1 MTDQLPPF
9 SFCHSPEQPRRK
21 SQNLNF
27 ADGYPEVRDPEK
39 RKKERMALL
48 ENMKDYNYEGGACG
62 DCNINTD
69 TPTPKWLKYDRQ
81 VLRFFCYF
89 KEPVNERREEN
100 FRVRRCTIYFYL
112 EDGSMHI
119 SEPREDNS
127 GIVQGTFLKRHK
139 VPKHGGGYIGI
150 SNFKVGSDITVY
162 ERTFRICSCDTFTK
176 RYFMK
181 RCYEIGK
188 EEDFPDGPVSSFRE
202 TLQRHRL
209 KHHKDF
215 ANRQFLENDGKV
227 LRFFAVWDDRFS
239 VYGDRHPYV
248 LHYFLADDTIEILE
262 INERNSGRHNFPMLL
277 KRNRLPRE
285 LPSDLLGF
293 MVEICFYMTVM
304 NSQGIIIKK
313 NGELLMTCWS
323 QLMSR
328 NLHQYCQEWKCLPI
342 MALARTL
349 IQCKIVLC
357 FSSRMAEDETHK
369 VSPPDRGRLF
379 VFKFFLS
386 DDTIS
391 IYEPPTRNSG
401 IVSGKFLSRE
411 AAPKKPCTNKRYQP
425 SDMIV
430 GAKLVIHDR
439 LFELL
444 QADEWT
450 LKYMETHP
458 DEFPLSDYEN
468 VVKKVESFLSKM
480 PEDGLHHLKMNLPT
494 TANDP
499 TGKLTAIDQ
508 LSPLLTRAGL
518 KLTKQELVTLDRH
531 ASKGQE
537 KDVPDIQTLFF
548 KIVSKSMKSSVWGA
562 NKGLASLPP
571 Q

>member
-285 LPSDLLGF
+285 LPSDLLGKNLGANLAKSSYYNDSDLHVGSYVRVYGRDMLLHDCDEF
-293 MVEICFYMTVM
+293 TRNYY
-304 NSQGIIIKK
+304 QKK
-313 NGELLMTCWS
+313 WGVTDDMLEPVDVQEPAPVLPRMEMPPHNGFGTDIDTMQNCISLIPKAPFKDFDKFF
-323 QLMSR
+323 
-328 NLHQYCQEWKCLPI
+328 HQDGK
-342 MALARTL
+342 
-349 IQCKIVLC
+349 VLC

-499 TGKLTAIDQ
+499 TGVCFL
-508 LSPLLTRAGL
+508 
-518 KLTKQELVTLDRH
+518 
-531 ASKGQE
+531 
-537 KDVPDIQTLFF
+537 
-548 KIVSKSMKSSVWGA
+548 
-562 NKGLASLPP
+562 
-571 Q
+571 

>member
-285 LPSDLLGF
+285 LPSDLLG
-293 MVEICFYMTVM
+293 
-304 NSQGIIIKK
+304 K
-313 NGELLMTCWS
+313 NLGANLAKSSYYNDSDLHVGSYVRVYGRDMLLHDC
-323 QLMSR
+323 
-328 NLHQYCQEWKCLPI
+328 
-342 MALARTL
+342 
-349 IQCKIVLC
+349 
-357 FSSRMAEDETHK
+357 DE
-369 VSPPDRGRLF
+369 F
-379 VFKFFLS
+379 
-386 DDTIS
+386 
-391 IYEPPTRNSG
+391 TRNYYQKKWG
-401 IVSGKFLSRE
+401 VTDDMLE
-411 AAPKKPCTNKRYQP
+411 PVDVQEPAPVLPR
-425 SDMIV
+425 
-430 GAKLVIHDR
+430 
-439 LFELL
+439 
-444 QADEWT
+444 
-450 LKYMETHP
+450 ME
-458 DEFPLSDYEN
+458 
-468 VVKKVESFLSKM
+468 M
-480 PEDGLHHLKMNLPT
+480 PPHNGFGTD
-494 TANDP
+494 
-499 TGKLTAIDQ
+499 IDTMQ
-508 LSPLLTRAGL
+508 NC
-518 KLTKQELVTLDRH
+518 
-531 ASKGQE
+531 
-537 KDVPDIQTLFF
+537 TLFF
-548 KIVSKSMKSSVWGA
+548 IKNGRR
-562 NKGLASLPP
+562 
-571 Q
+571 